1 VANTKDGIATKSIES
16 AVPQP
21 SRMARSPS
29 PAFAMLQRRETRLSL
44 QASTAVL
51 LMVALR
57 TQPDAAFGVSDDRP

>member
-1 VANTKDGIATKSIES
+1 
-16 AVPQP
+16 
-21 SRMARSPS
+21 
-29 PAFAMLQRRETRLSL
+29 MLQRRETRLSL